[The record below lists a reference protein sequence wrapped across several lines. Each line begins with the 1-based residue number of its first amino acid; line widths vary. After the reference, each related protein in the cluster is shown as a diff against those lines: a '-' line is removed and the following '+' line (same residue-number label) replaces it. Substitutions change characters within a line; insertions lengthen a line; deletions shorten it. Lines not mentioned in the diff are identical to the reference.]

1 MWSYKLFRIG
11 ALIAAVHGVMHLFRH
26 FGNKGVKPVN
36 GMEFQLQEMMYG
48 YRSTVMGTM
57 RSQGEIYDGLSLGFA
72 VFMLTLAALGFTLP
86 VQRKP
91 AIVIAASLAVMLGL
105 SLTYWF
111 IMPTAFLAV
120 TLLCFAGSAYL
131 EK

>member
-1 MWSYKLFRIG
+1 MDPIG
-11 ALIAAVHGVMHLFRH
+11 ISPAASGWAASSV
-26 FGNKGVKPVN
+26 
-36 GMEFQLQEMMYG
+36 
-48 YRSTVMGTM
+48 
-57 RSQGEIYDGLSLGFA
+57 GFA
-72 VFMLTLAALGFTLP
+72 EFMLTLAALGFTLP
-86 VQRKP
+86 VQKKP